1 MEKRIVILG
10 GGESGCGAA
19 ILAKKLGFDVFLS
32 DYGTIADKYKRMLDE
47 QEIPWEEGK
56 HTKELILNAG
66 EVIKS
71 PGIPTTAPMVRK
83 LTDRGINVIS
93 EIEFAG
99 RYDYAKKVCIT
110 GSNGKTTTTSLIYHL
125 LKEAGMTYDNVVKTT
140 VLLADIADFKA
151 VNEVY
156 AEYFTGD
163 KPARACYQA
172 AALPL
177 GVKVEIEAIA
187 VK

>member
-1 MEKRIVILG
+1 MIRTLFIKRNDMKKVIATENAPKAVGPYSQAIEVNGTLYI
-10 GGESGCGAA
+10 SGQIPVNPADGQVQTEITAHQSLKNIGA
-19 ILAKKLGFDVFLS
+19 ILA
-32 DYGTIADKYKRMLDE
+32 
-47 QEIPWEEGK
+47 
-56 HTKELILNAG
+56 
-66 EVIKS
+66 
-71 PGIPTTAPMVRK
+71 
-83 LTDRGINVIS
+83 
-93 EIEFAG
+93 
-99 RYDYAKKVCIT
+99 
-110 GSNGKTTTTSLIYHL
+110 
-125 LKEAGMTYDNVVKTT
+125 EAGMTYDNVVKTT

-187 VK
+187 VR

>member
-1 MEKRIVILG
+1 MFNQI
-10 GGESGCGAA
+10 
-19 ILAKKLGFDVFLS
+19 
-32 DYGTIADKYKRMLDE
+32 
-47 QEIPWEEGK
+47 
-56 HTKELILNAG
+56 
-66 EVIKS
+66 IKD
-71 PGIPTTAPMVRK
+71 M
-83 LTDRGINVIS
+83 
-93 EIEFAG
+93 
-99 RYDYAKKVCIT
+99 KKVIATRDAPKAVGPYSQAIEVNGTLYISGQIPVNPADGKVQEEIT
-110 GSNGKTTTTSLIYHL
+110 AAAHQSLKNIGAI

>member
-1 MEKRIVILG
+1 MRIKNVHPLLLLSGNDYICMIVRARARVTNGNKR
-10 GGESGCGAA
+10 
-19 ILAKKLGFDVFLS
+19 
-32 DYGTIADKYKRMLDE
+32 
-47 QEIPWEEGK
+47 
-56 HTKELILNAG
+56 LNT
-66 EVIKS
+66 S
-71 PGIPTTAPMVRK
+71 NM
-83 LTDRGINVIS
+83 
-93 EIEFAG
+93 
-99 RYDYAKKVCIT
+99 KKVIAT
-110 GSNGKTTTTSLIYHL
+110 PDAPKAVGPYSQAIEVNGTLYISGQIPVNPADGKIQEDIVAAAHQSLKNIGAI

-140 VLLADIADFKA
+140 VLLADISDFKA

>member
-1 MEKRIVILG
+1 MQGGFCRFPTFFIHLHDCAHACADQNPARLSRPVQDNLNVNDMKRVIATPDAPKAVGPYSQAIEVNGTLYISGQIPVNPADGKVQEDIVAAAHQSLKNI
-10 GGESGCGAA
+10 GA
-19 ILAKKLGFDVFLS
+19 I
-32 DYGTIADKYKRMLDE
+32 
-47 QEIPWEEGK
+47 
-56 HTKELILNAG
+56 
-66 EVIKS
+66 
-71 PGIPTTAPMVRK
+71 
-83 LTDRGINVIS
+83 
-93 EIEFAG
+93 
-99 RYDYAKKVCIT
+99 
-110 GSNGKTTTTSLIYHL
+110 

-177 GVKVEIEAIA
+177 GVKAEIEAIA
-187 VK
+187 VR